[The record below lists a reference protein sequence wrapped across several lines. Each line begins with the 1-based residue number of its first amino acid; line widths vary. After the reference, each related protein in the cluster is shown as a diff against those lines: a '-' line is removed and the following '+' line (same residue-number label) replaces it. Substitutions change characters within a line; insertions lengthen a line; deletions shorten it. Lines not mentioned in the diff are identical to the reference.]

1 MEEEKAVEAESEA
14 GQAQEENFEERRKA
28 YRLNKVLGA
37 TIEHRGE
44 VTQTRLFVIDI
55 STSGF
60 RATSHIP
67 LPEQED
73 LKVSVALS
81 KDEEPLEATA
91 RIVWQKELTVSGMFQ
106 LGSEFVDLPEEQLER
121 LESFIEGEKNAVP
134 ASKPNSPAL
143 GRPWTMIRD

>member
-1 MEEEKAVEAESEA
+1 MEEEKVVETQGE
-14 GQAQEENFEERRKA
+14 AQEENFEERRKA

-55 STSGF
+55 SMSGF

-67 LPEQED
+67 LPEQEE

-81 KDEEPLEATA
+81 KEEEPLEARA

-106 LGSEFVDLPEEQLER
+106 LGAEFVELPEDQRER
-121 LESFIEGEKNAVP
+121 LEAFIDRERSSTPTTTA
-134 ASKPNSPAL
+134 KPSTGL

>member
-1 MEEEKAVEAESEA
+1 MEEEKAVETEGA
-14 GQAQEENFEERRKA
+14 AQEENFEERRKA

-67 LPEQED
+67 LPEQEE

-81 KDEEPLEATA
+81 KEEEPLEARA

-106 LGSEFVDLPEEQLER
+106 LGAEFVDLPEDQLGR
-121 LESFIEGEKNAVP
+121 LEGFIEREKNSTP
-134 ASKPNSPAL
+134 AAPAKPSSGL